1 MTDHDMTPV
10 EVAASTLAGNA
21 PGTLAEWK
29 AALLAGLALGYE
41 LGDLVATAKGQR
53 NPAAFGEAL
62 GVAAKVAT
70 ARGRTDVPRHRR
82 LVVHSWPEG
91 HSLKPPKDAR

>member
-1 MTDHDMTPV
+1 MDDHDMTPV
-10 EVAASTLAGNA
+10 EVAAATLAGNA

-41 LGDLVATAKGQR
+41 LGALVAAAKGQR

-62 GVAAKVAT
+62 GVATKVGQ
-70 ARGRTDVPRHRR
+70 ARGTTAVPRHRR
-82 LVVHSWPEG
+82 LAVRSWPEG
-91 HSLKPPKDAR
+91 FGPKPPRDDR

>member
-1 MTDHDMTPV
+1 MNDHDMTPV
-10 EVAASTLAGNA
+10 EVAAATLAGNA

-29 AALLAGLALGYE
+29 AALLAGLALGYN
-41 LGDLVATAKGQR
+41 LGSLVATAKGQR

-62 GVAAKVAT
+62 GVATKVST

-82 LVVHSWPEG
+82 LIVRSWPEG
-91 HSLKPPKDAR
+91 HGPRRPKDDR

>member
-10 EVAASTLAGNA
+10 EVAASTLAGNT
-21 PGTLAEWK
+21 PGTMAEWR

-41 LGDLVATAKGQR
+41 LGDLVAAAKGQR

-62 GVAAKVAT
+62 GVAAKVST

-91 HSLKPPKDAR
+91 HGPRRPEDDR